1 MRGRQSLPTPA
12 CGKQAPLILII
23 FIGILAFMGCIGMFL
38 WNVVENERT
47 KLVWLAGAALSL
59 AGGIIGFL
67 LTR

>member
-1 MRGRQSLPTPA
+1 M
-12 CGKQAPLILII
+12 ILII